1 MPAKAVGLRLAR
13 AAELGS
19 SQARVR
25 GGNKIETIENYSKI
39 LAERP
44 GHLGVGLPEG
54 ENAMTE
60 RQFRDLETQIARCR
74 FLEQEV
80 TDPLA
85 ACLVHLMILE
95 LEADLR
101 IVGPIRQ
108 PWAKARRS

>member
-1 MPAKAVGLRLAR
+1 
-13 AAELGS
+13 
-19 SQARVR
+19 
-25 GGNKIETIENYSKI
+25 
-39 LAERP
+39 
-44 GHLGVGLPEG
+44 
-54 ENAMTE
+54 MTE

-108 PWAKARRS
+108 SRAEARRS

>member
-1 MPAKAVGLRLAR
+1 
-13 AAELGS
+13 
-19 SQARVR
+19 
-25 GGNKIETIENYSKI
+25 

-60 RQFRDLETQIARCR
+60 RQFRDLETQIARRR

-80 TDPLA
+80 THPLA
-85 ACLVHLMILE
+85 ACLVHFMILK
-95 LEADLR
+95 LEADLG

-108 PWAKARRS
+108 PLAEARRSYVAPKKLMTVSPTEAN